1 MSNPILEEPKK
12 SGIQFHSI
20 GLKALCA
27 ILIILLVIVTSALV
41 GLLLTS
47 PINDVS
53 LKSLIQAKYYK
64 TPPTAQQY
72 ELGQL
77 KGIVSALDDPYSD
90 YLSKKEYQQFNSDL
104 NRQYEGVG
112 IEFDFETPDK
122 TVVKKTLPGSPASLL
137 DIQPGDILISVNG
150 ENIRGLNAQDIVSKI
165 RGPKNSKVKLTLLR
179 NGQNIERELTRL
191 KIDVELIDLTK
202 KDKTAIITIVSFGQD
217 LDKKM
222 AVIAKNILA
231 DTNINRIIIDVRSDG
246 GGLLQES
253 IQVISY
259 FLDKNLPIVTEKTKT
274 RESTIK
280 SIDKGKLSLAKYP
293 LIILTNK
300 GTASASEILVGALQD
315 HRDIPTVG
323 QKTYG
328 KGVVQEVIE
337 LPNGDS
343 LKITT
348 AEWLTPKGRQID
360 KQGIKPT
367 REVDSKTDALAIAL
381 EM

>member
-12 SGIQFHSI
+12 SGAQFHLI
-20 GLKALCA
+20 GLKVLCS
-27 ILIILLVIVTSALV
+27 ILVILLVIVSSALV
-41 GLLLTS
+41 AVLLTS

-122 TVVKKTLPGSPASLL
+122 TVVKKTLPSSPASLL
-137 DIQPGDILISVNG
+137 DIQPGDVLISVNG
-150 ENIRGLNAQDIVSKI
+150 ENIRGLDSQDIVGKI
-165 RGPKNSKVKLTLLR
+165 RGPKSSKVKLTFIR
-179 NGQNIERELTRL
+179 NAQNIDRELTRV

-202 KDKTAIITIVSFGQD
+202 KDKTAIITIVSFGQN

-222 AVIAKNILA
+222 AAIAKNILA

-259 FLDKNLPIVTEKTKT
+259 FLDKNLPIVTEKTKA

-280 SIDKGKLSLAKYP
+280 STDKNNLSLVKYP